1 MEAKAATIEAE
12 AALVER
18 LRDGDPAALA
28 LLMDRYA
35 SRVYR
40 LAYGITRNEADAEE
54 VVQDVFLTLARKI
67 HSFEGRAAL
76 GSWIYRVTT
85 NAALIKRRG
94 KRAEVEVP
102 LEDYVPKFLPD
113 GHRAGDRALL
123 LCDWSN
129 TTEEELLSREVG
141 TVLRQAIDG
150 LPDHYRAVLVLR
162 DVEGLSNEK
171 AAEALGESVASVK
184 SRLHRARMA
193 LREQV
198 SESLGPAG

>member
-54 VVQDVFLTLARKI
+54 VVQDVFLTLAPKI
-67 HSFEGRAAL
+67 HSFEGL
-76 GSWIYRVTT
+76 
-85 NAALIKRRG
+85 RG
-94 KRAEVEVP
+94 
-102 LEDYVPKFLPD
+102 
-113 GHRAGDRALL
+113 
-123 LCDWSN
+123 
-129 TTEEELLSREVG
+129 
-141 TVLRQAIDG
+141 
-150 LPDHYRAVLVLR
+150 
-162 DVEGLSNEK
+162 VEGLSNEK